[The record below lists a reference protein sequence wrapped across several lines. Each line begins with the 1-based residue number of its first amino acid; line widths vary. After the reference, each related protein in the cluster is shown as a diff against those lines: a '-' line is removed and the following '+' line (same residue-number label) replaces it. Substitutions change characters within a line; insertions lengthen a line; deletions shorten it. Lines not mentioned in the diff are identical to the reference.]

1 MKKKEEFSSS
11 RIFFY
16 IIHKSCL
23 FFASDLLYNGAPRNE
38 TERKRGREKDD
49 TQATIHDTAVVDLSD
64 INPPIL
70 FNNDNSSND
79 DDQKKNTKTSLS
91 I

>member
-1 MKKKEEFSSS
+1 MTFGNENFFPLIGSS

-23 FFASDLLYNGAPRNE
+23 FFASDLLYNGALGITKGE
-38 TERKRGREKDD
+38 GKGWHTGE
-49 TQATIHDTAVVDLSD
+49 QCDTAVVDLSD
-64 INPPIL
+64 INPHIL

-79 DDQKKNTKTSLS
+79 DDQKNTKTSLS
-91 I
+91 K